1 MKMNHVGIS
10 VTNLETTIAFYRD
23 MFGMEELTPTFP
35 FGGKDYDAIMGVE
48 DAAGRMTVIRKGDV
62 QLELFEF
69 ASPRPSPRDPNYPVA
84 DHGYSHC
91 GFEIDDIDEVYE
103 RLTAA
108 GVRFHCPVVS
118 FPGGIRALYGRDPDG
133 YVFELLEMPAADQT
147 AS

>member
-10 VTNLETTIAFYRD
+10 VSNLENTIAFYRD
-23 MFGMEELTPTFP
+23 MFGMEELMAPLP
-35 FGGKDYDAIMGVE
+35 FNGGDHSRIMGL
-48 DAAGRMTVIRKGDV
+48 DGATGRISMIRKGDV
-62 QLELFEF
+62 HLELFEF

-84 DHGYSHC
+84 DHGYSHF
-91 GFEIDDIDEVYE
+91 GFEVEDIDECYE

-133 YVFELLEMPAADQT
+133 YVFELLEMPSPEQ
-147 AS
+147 ASA